1 MNIHERESRMG
12 QVRAL
17 VKRYPMTAFFV
28 LAFGLSWLAWTP
40 YILGMNGL
48 HLEPDINFPDL
59 MGPHT
64 SQLLGVLPGAYLGPI
79 FSAFLVT
86 WISDGRAGL
95 RRWVGRLFRFK
106 VNWIWYVL
114 TIVGVPVVLCAVS
127 IPFAGGTI
135 MAPPAAA
142 FGGMAAGLIMQLVT
156 TGLAEEPGW
165 RDFVL
170 PRMQPRFGGLKT
182 NLILGPL
189 WGAWHLPLFWSQWGN
204 YPNWEW
210 WGPVEFIA
218 TTFMFSMV
226 MTWVFNRTG
235 QSLPLAMLLH
245 CSVNNTFSTVW
256 SGMYPGLTQQDST
269 HVFLISSTI
278 VAVIL
283 LIATRGRLGWRP
295 EMAQEHTVARAGIGE
310 LA

>member
-1 MNIHERESRMG
+1 
-12 QVRAL
+12 
-17 VKRYPMTAFFV
+17 MTAFFV

-48 HLEPDINFPDL
+48 GLEPEIRFPSL
-59 MGPHT
+59 LGPKT

-86 WISDGRAGL
+86 WISTGRAGL
-95 RRWVGRLFRFK
+95 RLWAGRLFRFK

-114 TIVGVPVVLCAVS
+114 TIVGVPVTLCLVS
-127 IPFAGGTI
+127 MGFTGGRI
-135 MAPPAAA
+135 LAPSIAALA
-142 FGGMAAGLIMQLVT
+142 GMAAGLVVQLVT

-170 PRMQPRFGGLKT
+170 PRMQPKFGALRT

-189 WGAWHLPLFWSQWGN
+189 WGAWHLPLFWSEWGG
-204 YPNWEW
+204 YPHWQW
-210 WGPVEFIA
+210 WGPVEFIV
-218 TTFMFSMV
+218 TCFMFSIV

-245 CSVNNTFSTVW
+245 CSVNNTFSTIW
-256 SGMYPGLTQQDST
+256 TQMFPGLGQQDST

-278 VAVIL
+278 VAVL
-283 LIATRGRLGWRP
+283 LLAATRGRLGWDPGVVSDAGSRRVSAAGAGNRP
-295 EMAQEHTVARAGIGE
+295 VRSPRP
-310 LA
+310 